1 MHANIRVLRWT
12 RAAARLVYISSRVV
26 ETHFACCIY
35 TTYILF
41 ILKMD
46 LSVCSAVGTSWK
58 PFLIKHKGMS
68 QLFGSFQVHA
78 SLLAAVFGTV
88 QKIEDVTGSQRQ
100 AEKYP
105 VAGLGPRLRIGHN
118 HFHMLTRQRR

>member
-1 MHANIRVLRWT
+1 MHANIRALRWM

-68 QLFGSFQVHA
+68 QRAVRLFGSFQVHDCSPA
-78 SLLAAVFGTV
+78 YLQQFWV
-88 QKIEDVTGSQRQ
+88 QFRK
-100 AEKYP
+100 
-105 VAGLGPRLRIGHN
+105 
-118 HFHMLTRQRR
+118 